1 MFSLHYVQPFA
12 GQMFSCTMLST
23 AQAQKEWERAH
34 TLLGEIRAHAAA
46 HPDDPTLP
54 TSLATRVEKK
64 HAFFVERVRLP
75 CCHLQAAA
83 ENQGEQTDLDVID
96 SSLQRGSK
104 HTL

>member
-12 GQMFSCTMLST
+12 GQLFSCTMLST

-54 TSLATRVEKK
+54 TFLATRVEKNM
-64 HAFFVERVRLP
+64 H
-75 CCHLQAAA
+75 
-83 ENQGEQTDLDVID
+83 
-96 SSLQRGSK
+96 SLSRGFASPVATCKQLLKTKVSK
-104 HTL
+104 LIWM